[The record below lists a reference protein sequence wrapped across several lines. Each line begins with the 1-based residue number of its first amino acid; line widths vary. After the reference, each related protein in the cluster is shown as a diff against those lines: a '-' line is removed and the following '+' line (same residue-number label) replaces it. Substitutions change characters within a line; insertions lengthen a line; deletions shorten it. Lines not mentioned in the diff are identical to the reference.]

1 MSYDY
6 SDLKLKL
13 NIENILNK
21 NTSRIHMTPD
31 TLSLK
36 SKVKKNVLTIGIAW
50 IFLFTAFQSMANLQ
64 SSLNNDQGLGTAS
77 LSAIYITL
85 VISSMF
91 LPPLLIEKFGT
102 KWTIVICQFRWASL
116 FIFKFKHIYN
126 NIKKNVKLPSLHS
139 I

>member
-102 KWTIVICQFRWASL
+102 KWTIVICQFR
-116 FIFKFKHIYN
+116 
-126 NIKKNVKLPSLHS
+126 
-139 I
+139 